1 MTTSQASSSKRGT
14 WLVIGI
20 LALAT
25 VAVIFARMYHVPSE
39 SVPDLLQQEGMP
51 AARQGI
57 ALSQQGKK
65 LLPPEEQREMD
76 AIYAEA
82 FKALSPEENQR
93 FLALARKGTAATDSE
108 IAESAALVQKALQ
121 SLPQE
126 RNARLWG
133 LVSKSVQLAQQQTPT
148 VKPQ

>member
-1 MTTSQASSSKRGT
+1 MATPNATLSKSGT
-14 WLVIGI
+14 RLVIGM
-20 LALAT
+20 LVLAT
-25 VAVIFARMYHVPSE
+25 IAVIVTRMYQAP
-39 SVPDLLQQEGMP
+39 PDVTQSLRQEGIP

-65 LLPPEEQREMD
+65 LLPPEEQHEMD
-76 AIYAEA
+76 TIYSEA
-82 FKALSPEENQR
+82 FTGLSPEESQR

-108 IAESAALVQKALQ
+108 IAESAALIQKALQ

-126 RNARLWG
+126 RSARLWA
-133 LVSKSVQLAQQQTPT
+133 LVSKAVQLAQQQPAA

>member
-1 MTTSQASSSKRGT
+1 MTTPQPSSSKQGT

-20 LALAT
+20 LVLAT
-25 VAVIFARMYHVPSE
+25 VAVIITRMYHVPSE
-39 SVPDLLQQEGMP
+39 NVPDLLQQEGMP

-76 AIYAEA
+76 AIYTEA
-82 FKALSPEENQR
+82 FKVLSPEENQR
-93 FLALARKGTAATDSE
+93 FLALARKGTAAADSE

-126 RNARLWG
+126 RNARLWA
-133 LVSKSVQLAQQQTPT
+133 LVSKSVQLAQQQTST

>member
-1 MTTSQASSSKRGT
+1 MTTPNATSSKSGT

-25 VAVIFARMYHVPSE
+25 VAVIVTRMYQIP
-39 SVPDLLQQEGMP
+39 PDVTHSLQQEGIP

-76 AIYAEA
+76 AIYTEA
-82 FKALSPEENQR
+82 FKGLSSEESQR

-108 IAESAALVQKALQ
+108 IADSAALIQKALQ
-121 SLPQE
+121 TLPQE
-126 RNARLWG
+126 RTARLWA
-133 LVSKSVQLAQQQTPT
+133 LVNKAVQLAQQQLPA

>member
-1 MTTSQASSSKRGT
+1 MTTPQPSSSKRGT

-20 LALAT
+20 LVLAT
-25 VAVIFARMYHVPSE
+25 VAVIITRMYHMPSE
-39 SVPDLLQQEGMP
+39 NVPDLLQQEGMP

-76 AIYAEA
+76 AIYTEA

-126 RNARLWG
+126 RNTRLWA
-133 LVSKSVQLAQQQTPT
+133 LVGKSVQLAQQQTST

>member
-1 MTTSQASSSKRGT
+1 MATSHAPSSKSGT

-20 LALAT
+20 LVLAT
-25 VAVIFARMYHVPSE
+25 IAVIITRIYHVPSD
-39 SVPDLLQQEGMP
+39 SIPSLQQEGIP

-76 AIYAEA
+76 EIYTEA
-82 FKALSPEENQR
+82 FKGLSSGESQR
-93 FLALARKGTAATDSE
+93 FLALAQKGTAATDSE
-108 IAESAALVQKALQ
+108 IADSAALIQKALQ
-121 SLPQE
+121 TLPQE
-126 RNARLWG
+126 RTARLWA
-133 LVSKSVQLAQQQTPT
+133 LVNKAVQLAQQQSPT

>member
-1 MTTSQASSSKRGT
+1 MATPNATLSKSGT

-25 VAVIFARMYHVPSE
+25 IAVILTRIYQVPPNSIQ
-39 SVPDLLQQEGMP
+39 SLQQEGIP

-76 AIYAEA
+76 EIYSEA
-82 FKALSPEENQR
+82 FKALSPEEKQR

-108 IAESAALVQKALQ
+108 IADSATLIQQALQ
-121 SLPQE
+121 TLPQE
-126 RNARLWG
+126 RTARLWA
-133 LVSKSVQLAQQQTPT
+133 LVSKAVQLAQQQPSA